1 LVSGRTLLVA
11 DDSVT
16 VQKVVDLTFADEGIQ
31 VIAVSD
37 GEQAIA
43 RLDTFLP
50 DIVLA
55 DVFMPKVNG
64 YEVCDY
70 VKRHDRLSHIPV
82 MLLVGSFEPFD
93 EAEARRVGADDYLTK
108 PFQSIRQLVQKV
120 GALLGKKPS
129 KETATQELPPI
140 THIVESDNSV
150 SDSIEVSTA
159 DTRPLSPLSFD
170 KSFTRV
176 ADRHEQSFAD
186 LTFEEELAAVPAPP
200 EKVIE
205 SKHDEIMSPFES
217 IHEPFGTFAPETA
230 EVVSAPFVAQR
241 STTSIN
247 FSHSSG
253 ADDALLD
260 LGELDPPSSSV
271 EADDFILDLRDEL
284 SAPQPSN
291 YAPPVESVLPVATE
305 LAAEPGYAHVD
316 ATVAATPHV
325 DVAPA
330 EPVETAERIGYSDSA
345 PVVADSSVKVDLLD
359 SVTVSSPIS
368 APTSTTISPEMVEMI
383 ARRVVELMSAEVIER
398 IAWEVVPQLSELLIK
413 QQLDERHIKSR

>member
-1 LVSGRTLLVA
+1 MVSGRTLLLA

-140 THIVESDNSV
+140 THIVESDSSV
-150 SDSIEVSTA
+150 SDSLEISTA

-176 ADRHEQSFAD
+176 ADRREQSFAD
-186 LTFEEELAAVPAPP
+186 LTFEEELAAVPAQP
-200 EKVIE
+200 EKLIE

-217 IHEPFGTFAPETA
+217 IHEPFGAFAPETA
-230 EVVSAPFVAQR
+230 EVVSAPFTAQR
-241 STTSIN
+241 STTSMN
-247 FSHSSG
+247 FSHSTG

-284 SAPQPSN
+284 AAPQPSN
-291 YAPPVESVLPVATE
+291 SAPQVESVSPPATE
-305 LAAEPGYAHVD
+305 LFAEREYAHLD
-316 ATVAATPHV
+316 NSVAAPLHA
-325 DVAPA
+325 DVAA
-330 EPVETAERIGYSDSA
+330 AKTVETAEHSGFSDSA
-345 PVVADSSVKVDLLD
+345 PVVSDSSVEVDVVD
-359 SVTVSSPIS
+359 SQISSSPLS
-368 APTSTTISPEMVEMI
+368 APASTTISPEMVEII

-413 QQLDERHIKSR
+413 KQLDEQQTRPR

>member
-1 LVSGRTLLVA
+1 LVSGRTLLLA

-70 VKRHDRLSHIPV
+70 IKRHDRLSHIPV

-140 THIVESDNSV
+140 THIVEPDRSV
-150 SDSIEVSTA
+150 SDTIEISTA
-159 DTRPLSPLSFD
+159 DTRPLSPLSQD
-170 KSFTRV
+170 KSFNRV

-186 LTFEEELAAVPAPP
+186 LTFEEELAALPAKP
-200 EKVIE
+200 EKLTE

-217 IHEPFGTFAPETA
+217 IQEPFGAFAPEKT
-230 EVVSAPFVAQR
+230 EVVAAPFSAQR
-241 STTSIN
+241 STSSIN
-247 FSHSSG
+247 FSHSAG

-260 LGELDPPSSSV
+260 LGELDPPLSSV
-271 EADDFILDLRDEL
+271 EADDFILELRDEL
-284 SAPQPSN
+284 LPQPSN
-291 YAPPVESVLPVATE
+291 HAPSAETAMPVAAEVSTE
-305 LAAEPGYAHVD
+305 RASARIVG
-316 ATVAATPHV
+316 TVAAPLHV
-325 DVAPA
+325 EAAPISPIESA
-330 EPVETAERIGYSDSA
+330 VYSGYSDSA
-345 PVVADSSVKVDLLD
+345 PGLAASSAKVD
-359 SVTVSSPIS
+359 VSDPATHPPIS
-368 APTSTTISPEMVEMI
+368 APTGTAISPELVEMI

-398 IAWEVVPQLSELLIK
+398 IAWEVVPQLSELMIK
-413 QQLDERHIKSR
+413 KQLDDRHTKTH